1 MARRFTYGATFRSQL
16 RKSRRLQIQ
25 QGQGGF
31 TVYLGT
37 NPSTGT
43 VVRSVLTLL
52 NYMTPKQ
59 KAVMREARKV
69 QKRIE
74 ELEAQGWTFPKGGI
88 IDDIKNGNFKLNK
101 KTLEKLQDMDKR
113 WLRQHAASY
122 GGETDINKILDKYNK
137 EVAEKRRASIEAK
150 KRAQKEAQEREQY
163 EGRSIE
169 DIQEDEIPEDW
180 DVKIHN
186 IIEEEQA
193 YINEC
198 LFFLYG
204 FGKDNERM
212 NDLVNEAVSLAR
224 SVIETVMNITEEE
237 ARVIIDYWES
247 PGMIN
252 RIINDAET
260 RFKGLFYDV
269 PYFNEHVLGLF
280 PGGSQIAFNRKFS
293 EGDFE
298 PASQYDFFNDVE
310 DEDEY

>member
-1 MARRFTYGATFRSQL
+1 MARNSAYNSLARKAL
-16 RKSRRLQIQ
+16 RRARRLHFDFGTGKVSVPVIHVPTQI
-25 QGQGGF
+25 
-31 TVYLGT
+31 
-37 NPSTGT
+37 STEML
-43 VVRSVLTLL
+43 VSSFFNLL
-52 NYMTPKQ
+52 SASPFQ
-59 KAVMREARKV
+59 RKV
-69 QKRIE
+69 LNEAKKVRKRVLQLMKE
-74 ELEAQGWTFPKGGI
+74 GYTFPDYIMDLVFGDEI
-88 IDDIKNGNFKLNK
+88 SISK
-101 KTLEKLQDMDKR
+101 KTLERLKQMDMFY
-113 WLRQHAASY
+113 LRTHAASY
-122 GGETDINKILDKYNK
+122 QGETDINKIIALHNK
-137 EVAEKRRASIEAK
+137 EVAAKRRAAIE
-150 KRAQKEAQEREQY
+150 AQKESEEREQY
-163 EGRSIE
+163 EGRSVE
-169 DIQEDEIPEDW
+169 DIHENEIPEDW
-180 DVKIHN
+180 DLKIHN

-204 FGKDNERM
+204 FAKDNEHM
-212 NDLVNEAVSLAR
+212 IILVNEAVSLAR
-224 SVIETVMNITEEE
+224 SVIEKVMNITEEE
-237 ARVIIDYWES
+237 ARIIIDYWES